1 MQNVM
6 QKHSLMLLK
15 FWWVHFLLLHLFFQ
29 YFDMRYDKNGLPIRE
44 YYTEELKKTPKDKMR
59 AIEYQKYYTGGAII
73 LMFVVLVG
81 MYLVLN

>member
-1 MQNVM
+1 
-6 QKHSLMLLK
+6 
-15 FWWVHFLLLHLFFQ
+15 
-29 YFDMRYDKNGLPIRE
+29 MRYDKNGLPVRE
-44 YYTEELKKTPKDKMR
+44 YYTEELKKSSKDKMR